1 MADMKHVGRVKATN
15 KKVLVAYR
23 TLPGESD
30 QCLVIPT
37 ENLTDSYHDSLIQLV
52 ESASAQDSFEFA
64 DALARG
70 KFQDGSTM
78 LPALHTQGRLV
89 KISTSAIEMTPN
101 FQAKITLSDLNE
113 MIAKQR
119 NCSIDD
125 LAMKDPK
132 AIDPN
137 VEVQEVA
144 TVRDMM
150 KTDSIKTSS
159 ASINTD
165 EQPAVENLTLEEQA
179 KRFRSE
185 ADRLAKQ
192 AAEMRRQA
200 EALAP
205 IKKAK

>member
-165 EQPAVENLTLEEQA
+165 EQPAVENLTPEEQA

>member
-1 MADMKHVGRVKATN
+1 
-15 KKVLVAYR
+15 
-23 TLPGESD
+23 
-30 QCLVIPT
+30 
-37 ENLTDSYHDSLIQLV
+37 
-52 ESASAQDSFEFA
+52 
-64 DALARG
+64 
-70 KFQDGSTM
+70 
-78 LPALHTQGRLV
+78 
-89 KISTSAIEMTPN
+89 
-101 FQAKITLSDLNE
+101 

-165 EQPAVENLTLEEQA
+165 EQPAVENLTPEEQA